1 MRNINWI
8 MDLAQELDP
17 YFLKYEPRKHSMV
30 EILGGIL
37 WILVSGAQWCLLP
50 REIFPPKSTCYY
62 WFNKFRK
69 DRVLDMIMNKLN
81 ISDLKI
87 VDEAYIDATFT
98 EAKQGGLK
106 VGGTK
111 AGKGSKIFAVI
122 SKEKKVLH
130 LSIENAS
137 PHEALFV
144 PSIITDIN
152 KKTKVLNLIGDKA
165 YDSFPLKE
173 TAMKMGVQM
182 ISPDRINRIHNKQ
195 DGRRLRRYKRRHRVE
210 NFFADLQTYRRAVT
224 RYEKIPENHL
234 NFLKLAVICLNVTKY
249 NEYQVKAA

>member
-1 MRNINWI
+1 

-17 YFLKYEPRKHSMV
+17 YFLMYEPRKHSMV

-87 VDEAYIDATFT
+87 IDEAYIDATFT

-122 SKEKKVLH
+122 SKEKKFFIFQSKMRAHTKLCLFQVLS
-130 LSIENAS
+130 LISI
-137 PHEALFV
+137 
-144 PSIITDIN
+144 
-152 KKTKVLNLIGDKA
+152 
-165 YDSFPLKE
+165 
-173 TAMKMGVQM
+173 
-182 ISPDRINRIHNKQ
+182 
-195 DGRRLRRYKRRHRVE
+195 RRQK
-210 NFFADLQTYRRAVT
+210 F
-224 RYEKIPENHL
+224 
-234 NFLKLAVICLNVTKY
+234 
-249 NEYQVKAA
+249 